1 MTAIT
6 HSHAGFNAPAAT
18 RTVKAAK
25 AAKAATSFTARDF
38 FAMLQQSFAMVRSVP
53 DVGRIG
59 AKDVAKIRAMLVDAK

>member
-25 AAKAATSFTARDF
+25 AGTSFTARDF
-38 FAMLQQSFAMVRSVP
+38 FAMLQQSFALTRAIP
-53 DVGRIG
+53 DVGLIS
-59 AKDVAKIRAMLVDAK
+59 AKDVAKVRAALVDAQ

>member
-25 AAKAATSFTARDF
+25 AGTSFTARDF
-38 FAMLQQSFAMVRSVP
+38 FAMLQQSFALTRAIP
-53 DVGRIG
+53 DVGRIS
-59 AKDVAKIRAMLVDAK
+59 AKDVAKVRAALVDAQ

>member
-25 AAKAATSFTARDF
+25 VGASFTATDF
-38 FAMLQQSFAMVRSVP
+38 FAMLQQSFALTRAIP
-53 DVGRIG
+53 DVGRIS
-59 AKDVAKIRAMLVDAK
+59 AKDVAKVRAALVDAQ

>member
-6 HSHAGFNAPAAT
+6 QSHAGFNAPAAT

-25 AAKAATSFTARDF
+25 AGTSFTARDF

>member
-25 AAKAATSFTARDF
+25 AGTSFSARDF
-38 FAMLQQSFAMVRSVP
+38 FAMLQQSFALTRAIP
-53 DVGRIG
+53 DVGRIS
-59 AKDVAKIRAMLVDAK
+59 AKDVAKVRAMLVDAQ

>member
-18 RTVKAAK
+18 RTVK

>member
-25 AAKAATSFTARDF
+25 AGASFTARDF
-38 FAMLQQSFAMVRSVP
+38 FAMLQQSFALTRAIP
-53 DVGRIG
+53 DVGRIS
-59 AKDVAKIRAMLVDAK
+59 AKDVAKVRAALVDAQ

>member
-25 AAKAATSFTARDF
+25 SGAGFSAKEF
-38 FAMLQQSFAMVRSVP
+38 FAMLQQSFAMTRAIP
-53 DVGRIG
+53 DVGRIS
-59 AKDVAKIRAMLVDAK
+59 AKDVAKVRAMLVDAK

>member
-25 AAKAATSFTARDF
+25 AGAGFSAKEF
-38 FAMLQQSFAMVRSVP
+38 FAILQHSCAWPPAIP
-53 DVGRIG
+53 DVGRIS
-59 AKDVAKIRAMLVDAK
+59 AKDVANVRAMLVDAK